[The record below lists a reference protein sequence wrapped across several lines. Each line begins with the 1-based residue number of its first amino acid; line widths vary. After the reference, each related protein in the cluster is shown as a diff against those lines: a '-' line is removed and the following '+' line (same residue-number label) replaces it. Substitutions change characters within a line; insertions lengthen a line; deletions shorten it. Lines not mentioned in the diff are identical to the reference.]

1 MTLTGGEKKGDRCR
15 DASALERQREKTRG
29 SEMTGKKEPK
39 GTKMRDESG
48 EKKVKK
54 PGERKNR
61 KNHNW
66 KPRNMHAVGK

>member
-1 MTLTGGEKKGDRCR
+1 MI
-15 DASALERQREKTRG
+15 
-29 SEMTGKKEPK
+29 GKKEPK
-39 GTKMRDESG
+39 RTKMRDESG

-54 PGERKNR
+54 AGERRNR

>member
-1 MTLTGGEKKGDRCR
+1 MI
-15 DASALERQREKTRG
+15 
-29 SEMTGKKEPK
+29 GKKEPK
-39 GTKMRDESG
+39 ETKMRDESG

-61 KNHNW
+61 QNHSW